1 MKLGRARNV
10 LVAAVAAQAAW
21 VVGCASKPHAP
32 AQRTRAVAVEPAPAP
47 KPARPTVAK
56 RGTLY
61 ERMGGE
67 PVVKAVVDD
76 LVTRAA
82 SDPAVNFAR
91 KGHGDGWQATPESL
105 DHLKHG
111 LVAYLTTTAGGPLQY
126 RGGDMVSA
134 HRGMAISNAEFDAFV
149 RNLTAALEANHVAV
163 REREELVRAVNTTR
177 SAIVE
182 APDAPPAPAP
192 TAEAPAPTPDAP
204 QPEQPT
210 AEAPQAEVVPVEPAA
225 QEPAPETTS
234 VEAPPQ
240 EEIEPAKSDGAAPE
254 EPAGVPNETLPNTAA
269 PQEPAPRPAEAT
281 PDAPAYDED
290 DAQAPRQ

>member
-1 MKLGRARNV
+1 MKMGRAKNV

-21 VVGCASKPHAP
+21 VVGCAGKPKAP
-32 AQRTRAVAVEPAPAP
+32 VQRTQPVAVEPAPAP
-47 KPARPTVAK
+47 KARPTVAK

-67 PVVKAVVDD
+67 PVVRAVVDD

-82 SDPAVNFAR
+82 SDPALNFAR

-111 LVAYLTTTAGGPLQY
+111 LVTYLTTTAGGPLQY
-126 RGGDMVSA
+126 RGSDMVSA

-149 RNLTAALEANHVAV
+149 RHLAAALDANHVAT
-163 REREELVRAVNTTR
+163 REREELVRAVGTTR

-192 TAEAPAPTPDAP
+192 TAEAPAPDAL

-210 AEAPQAEVVPVEPAA
+210 AEAPQAEVVPAETAP
-225 QEPAPETTS
+225 QETAPEVTP
-234 VEAPPQ
+234 VEAQPQ
-240 EEIEPAKSDGAAPE
+240 EAMEPAKSDEAAVDEPGAVPTE
-254 EPAGVPNETLPNTAA
+254 TVPNDASPQDAA
-269 PQEPAPRPAEAT
+269 PQPADAA

-290 DAQAPRQ
+290 DSPAPRQ

>member
-1 MKLGRARNV
+1 MKLGCAKNV
-10 LVAAVAAQAAW
+10 LMAALAAQAAW
-21 VVGCASKPHAP
+21 VVGCASKSP
-32 AQRTRAVAVEPAPAP
+32 ARIQRPQPVAVEPAPAP
-47 KPARPTVAK
+47 KPVRPTVAK

-67 PVVKAVVDD
+67 PVVRAVVDD

-82 SDPAVNFAR
+82 SDPALNFAR

-111 LVAYLTTTAGGPLQY
+111 LVTYLTTTAGGPLQY
-126 RGGDMVSA
+126 RGSDMVSA

-149 RNLTAALEANHVAV
+149 RHLAAALEANHVPG

-177 SAIVE
+177 VAIVE

-192 TAEAPAPTPDAP
+192 TAEAPAPAPEAP

-210 AEAPQAEVVPVEPAA
+210 AEAPQTEVVPT
-225 QEPAPETTS
+225 EPAPQEAAPEAAP
-234 VEAPPQ
+234 VEAQPHEPMEPGIS
-240 EEIEPAKSDGAAPE
+240 EEAAPE
-254 EPAGVPNETLPNTAA
+254 EPSAMPNESVPNDAA
-269 PQEPAPRPAEAT
+269 PQDAAPEPADAT

-290 DAQAPRQ
+290 DAQAPLQ